1 MAKTIYTYEIVAN
14 NTAIVTDLES
24 RDLARQ
30 ELALVKKQD
39 YPTAKIFTKEV
50 QTRICSAGSLIGF

>member
-30 ELALVKKQD
+30 ELALVKKQG
-39 YPTAKIFTKEV
+39 YPKAKIIQRQYQLVKEAQV
-50 QTRICSAGSLIGF
+50 R

>member
-24 RDLARQ
+24 RSIARE
-30 ELALVKKQD
+30 ELQLVKKQG
-39 YPTAKIFTKEV
+39 YPNAKILQRQWKLEKEV
-50 QTRICSAGSLIGF
+50 QVR

>member
-24 RDLARQ
+24 RNLARE
-30 ELALVKKQD
+30 ELQLVKKAGYSD
-39 YPTAKIFTKEV
+39 AKIIQRQYQLIKEAQV
-50 QTRICSAGSLIGF
+50 R

>member
-30 ELALVKKQD
+30 ELALVKKQG
-39 YPTAKIFTKEV
+39 YPTAKIIQRQYALVKEAQV
-50 QTRICSAGSLIGF
+50 R

>member
-24 RDLARQ
+24 REVARK
-30 ELALVKKQD
+30 ELAQCKEVG
-39 YPTAKIFTKEV
+39 YTNAKIIQHVYKLEATKQV
-50 QTRICSAGSLIGF
+50 R

>member
-30 ELALVKKQD
+30 ELALVKKAGYTD
-39 YPTAKIFTKEV
+39 AKILQKKYTLQSE
-50 QTRICSAGSLIGF
+50 QTVR

>member
-30 ELALVKKQD
+30 ELALVKKQG
-39 YPTAKIFTKEV
+39 YPNAKILQKKYKLESV
-50 QTRICSAGSLIGF
+50 QQVR

>member
-24 RDLARQ
+24 RSLARE
-30 ELALVKKQD
+30 ELQLVKKQG
-39 YPTAKIFTKEV
+39 YPKAKIIQRQYQLVKEAQV
-50 QTRICSAGSLIGF
+50 R

>member
-24 RDLARQ
+24 RDLARK
-30 ELALVKKQD
+30 ELAQCKEVG
-39 YPTAKIFTKEV
+39 YTNAKIIQNVYKLETSKQV
-50 QTRICSAGSLIGF
+50 R

>member
-24 RDLARQ
+24 REVARK
-30 ELALVKKQD
+30 ELAQCKEVG
-39 YPTAKIFTKEV
+39 YTNAKIIQNVYKLETSKQV
-50 QTRICSAGSLIGF
+50 R